1 MQGGITR
8 LRITKN
14 QFDSLA
20 DGLNDIITSEINNV
34 KANIDVNKDGY
45 VDFREF
51 KAVVKSI
58 IKALKF
64 SMRGLR

>member
-1 MQGGITR
+1 MRI
-8 LRITKN
+8 RITKG

-20 DGLNDIITSEINNV
+20 DGLNEIITSEINQV

-51 KAVVKSI
+51 KIVVKSI
-58 IKALKF
+58 IKALKY